1 MASGSIVIIELSL
14 KIKFDEAGRIDPK
27 SVGTYA
33 AAQYLEVSQILSNRN
48 FELNKVESQIC
59 KQKSYIKR

>member
-27 SVGTYA
+27 SVGTCA
-33 AAQYLEVSQILSNRN
+33 AAQYLVVSQILRNRD